1 MAGAAGTGGRHP
13 GLLCQ
18 HPLRRGQEQDTGEDC
33 DDDDDNYDN
42 YDNDDD
48 MMFQGP
54 QPVPG
59 SVKYRGTL
67 AAIATVYREEG

>member
-13 GLLCQ
+13 GLLRQ
-18 HPLRRGQEQDTGEDC
+18 HPLRRGQEQDTGW
-33 DDDDDNYDN
+33 DDDDDEDDN
-42 YDNDDD
+42 YDDKN
-48 MMFQGP
+48 FQGP

>member
-1 MAGAAGTGGRHP
+1 MTGSARAGGGHS
-13 GLLCQ
+13 GLLRQ

-33 DDDDDNYDN
+33 DDDDDN

>member
-1 MAGAAGTGGRHP
+1 MAGAAGTGGGHS
-13 GLLCQ
+13 GLLRQ
-18 HPLRRGQEQDTGEDC
+18 HPLRRGQEQDTGEDYN
-33 DDDDDNYDN
+33 DDDDN
-42 YDNDDD
+42 DDG

>member
-1 MAGAAGTGGRHP
+1 MTGAAGTGGRNP
-13 GLLCQ
+13 GLLRQ
-18 HPLRRGQEQDTGEDC
+18 HTLRCGQKQNTGEDDF
-33 DDDDDNYDN
+33 DDDDDN
-42 YDNDDD
+42 DDG